1 MRKLAFA
8 ALVFNLISMSAFS
21 GNTNDTINRS
31 DKVTYV
37 KMQYAGNIGL
47 VSFGA
52 GYDFLK
58 SRISVDLSYGNLPKY
73 INGVRVNIIA
83 FKPAWHF
90 KPLELRYFNADLYLG
105 SSFNYSIGRNIYTK
119 APNYYPLDYV
129 YPNAFSFNP
138 LLGLRTRF
146 KSKDY
151 ELKKMAWYVEMGTVD
166 LKVWY
171 AFRTRE
177 VNILKIWNLGI
188 GFLIDI
194 N

>member
-1 MRKLAFA
+1 MIKLALA
-8 ALVFNLISMSAFS
+8 AMVFNMISVTAFS
-21 GNTNDTINRS
+21 ENTNDTINQAN
-31 DKVTYV
+31 KVMYV

-58 SRISVDLSYGNLPKY
+58 SRISIDLSYGNLPKY
-73 INGVRVNIIA
+73 INGVRVNTIA
-83 FKPAWHF
+83 LKPAWHF
-90 KPLELRYFNADLYLG
+90 KPFELRYFNTDLYLG
-105 SSFNYSIGRNIYTK
+105 SSINYSIGRNIYGK

-138 LLGLRTRF
+138 LLGMRTRF

-151 ELKKMAWYVEMGTVD
+151 GLRKMSLYVEMGTVD

-177 VNILKIWNLGI
+177 VTLFEIWNLGI
-188 GFLIDI
+188 GLIIHI

>member
-1 MRKLAFA
+1 MIKLTLA
-8 ALVFNLISMSAFS
+8 AMVFIMISVSAFS
-21 GNTNDTINRS
+21 ENTNDTTNQVN
-31 DKVTYV
+31 KVMYV

-47 VSFGA
+47 ISFGA

-58 SRISVDLSYGNLPKY
+58 SRISIDLSYGNLPKY
-73 INGVRVNIIA
+73 INGVRVNTIA
-83 FKPAWHF
+83 LKPVWHF
-90 KPLELRYFNADLYLG
+90 KPFELRYFNSDLYLG
-105 SSFNYSIGRNIYTK
+105 SSFNYSIGRNIYGK

-138 LLGLRTRF
+138 LLGMRTRF
-146 KSKDY
+146 KSKDH
-151 ELKKMAWYVEMGTVD
+151 ELKKMSLYVEMGTVD

-177 VNILKIWNLGI
+177 VTLFEIWNLGI
-188 GFLIDI
+188 GLIIHI